1 MLYRKIASKIES
13 FLKSEKKRMLVVS
26 GARQVGKS
34 YIIREVGMRL
44 YSNFIE
50 VNMEEDKQSNR
61 LFENARTVEDFMIAL
76 STIAG
81 AKMKDSE
88 KTLVFIDEIQAY
100 SHLLTLA
107 KFLVEDGRFTYIASG
122 SQLGIALKTTQ
133 SIPIGSI
140 ELLSMY
146 PLDFEEFLIANGVGE
161 LLINEMRRK
170 FEAKEALN
178 ESLHM
183 KVMDYFRKYLLV
195 GGMPSAVNT
204 YLSEHN
210 MVSVRNIHRD
220 ISLLYKNDAAK
231 YESESLRKLKI
242 QRIYDMVPSN
252 LEKVKK
258 RIVAKD
264 IELKKGK
271 RMADYQDEFEYLIS
285 SGITLE
291 VQAISKPSYPL
302 VENSGKNLLKL
313 YMSDIGLLTGIL
325 YHNDVLPIMNDK
337 CGVNLGSVYENVV
350 AQELKA
356 HGFKLYYYDNKKNG
370 EVDFLIDSVDLMS
383 VLPIEVKSGKD
394 YYIHTAL
401 NNLLKV
407 DEYKISN
414 GIVFSNE
421 AKVYNN
427 GNVIYMPIYYV
438 MFLRS
443 SAFDNSEFVYIL
455 NSATL

>member
-325 YHNDVLPIMNDK
+325 YHNDVQPIMNDK

-370 EVDFLIDSVDLMS
+370 EVDFLIDSVDLLS
-383 VLPIEVKSGKD
+383 ALPIEVKSGKD

-407 DEYKISN
+407 DEYKITN

-443 SAFDNSEFVYIL
+443 SAFDNSEFVYI
-455 NSATL
+455 

>member
-107 KFLVEDGRFTYIASG
+107 KFLVEDGRFIYIASG

-383 VLPIEVKSGKD
+383 ALPIEVKSGKD

-407 DEYKISN
+407 DEYKITN

-421 AKVYNN
+421 EKVYNN

-443 SAFDNSEFVYIL
+443 SAFDNSEFVYI
-455 NSATL
+455 

>member
-407 DEYKISN
+407 DEYKITN

-421 AKVYNN
+421 EKVYNN
-427 GNVIYMPIYYV
+427 GNVIYMPIYFV

-443 SAFDNSEFVYIL
+443 SAFDNSEFVYI
-455 NSATL
+455 

>member
-1 MLYRKIASKIES
+1 
-13 FLKSEKKRMLVVS
+13 MLVVS

-258 RIVAKD
+258 RIVAKE

-271 RMADYQDEFEYLIS
+271 RMTDYQDEFEYLIS

-325 YHNDVLPIMNDK
+325 YHNDVQPIMNDK

-370 EVDFLIDSVDLMS
+370 EVDFLIDSVDLLS

-407 DEYKISN
+407 EEYKISN

-421 AKVYNN
+421 AKVYTN
-427 GNVIYMPIYYV
+427 GNVIYMPIYFV

-443 SAFDNSEFVYIL
+443 SAFDNSEFVYI
-455 NSATL
+455 

>member
-1 MLYRKIASKIES
+1 
-13 FLKSEKKRMLVVS
+13 MLVVS

-50 VNMEEDKQSNR
+50 VNMEVDKQSNR

-220 ISLLYKNDAAK
+220 INLLYKNDAAK

-242 QRIYDMVPSN
+242 QRIYDMVPPN

-325 YHNDVLPIMNDK
+325 YHNDVQPIMNDK

-370 EVDFLIDSVDLMS
+370 EVDFLIDSVDLLS

-407 DEYKISN
+407 DEYKITN

-427 GNVIYMPIYYV
+427 GNVIYMPIYFV

-443 SAFDNSEFVYIL
+443 SAFDNSEFVYI
-455 NSATL
+455 

>member
-1 MLYRKIASKIES
+1 MLYRKIASTIES

-370 EVDFLIDSVDLMS
+370 EVDFLIDSVDLLS
-383 VLPIEVKSGKD
+383 ALPIEVKSGKD

-421 AKVYNN
+421 EKVYNN

-443 SAFDNSEFVYIL
+443 SAFDNSEFVYI
-455 NSATL
+455 

>member
-291 VQAISKPSYPL
+291 VQTISKPSYPL

-407 DEYKISN
+407 AEYKISN

-421 AKVYNN
+421 EKVYNN

-443 SAFDNSEFVYIL
+443 SAFDNSEFVYI
-455 NSATL
+455 

>member
-370 EVDFLIDSVDLMS
+370 EVDFLIDSVDLLS
-383 VLPIEVKSGKD
+383 ALPIEVKSGKD

-443 SAFDNSEFVYIL
+443 SAFDNSEFVYI
-455 NSATL
+455 

>member
-421 AKVYNN
+421 EKVYNN
-427 GNVIYMPIYYV
+427 GNVIYMPIYHV

-443 SAFDNSEFVYIL
+443 SAFDNSEFVYI
-455 NSATL
+455 

>member
-421 AKVYNN
+421 EKVYNN
-427 GNVIYMPIYYV
+427 GNVIYMPIYFV

-443 SAFDNSEFVYIL
+443 SAFDNSEFVYI
-455 NSATL
+455 

>member
-61 LFENARTVEDFMIAL
+61 LFEKARTVEDFMIAL

-383 VLPIEVKSGKD
+383 ALPIEVKSGKD

-443 SAFDNSEFVYIL
+443 SAFDNSEFVYI
-455 NSATL
+455 

>member
-370 EVDFLIDSVDLMS
+370 EVDFLIDSVDLLS
-383 VLPIEVKSGKD
+383 ALPIEVKSGKD
-394 YYIHTAL
+394 YYIYTAL

-407 DEYKISN
+407 DEYKITN

-443 SAFDNSEFVYIL
+443 SAFDNSEFVYI
-455 NSATL
+455 

>member
-50 VNMEEDKQSNR
+50 VNMEVDKQSNR

-161 LLINEMRRK
+161 LFINEMRRK

-325 YHNDVLPIMNDK
+325 YHNDVQPIMNDK

-421 AKVYNN
+421 EKVYNN

-443 SAFDNSEFVYIL
+443 SAFDNSEFVYI
-455 NSATL
+455 

>member
-13 FLKSEKKRMLVVS
+13 FLKLGKKQMLVVS

-325 YHNDVLPIMNDK
+325 YHNDVQPIMNDK

-370 EVDFLIDSVDLMS
+370 EVDFLIDSVDLLS

-407 DEYKISN
+407 DEYKMSN

-421 AKVYNN
+421 AKVYTN
-427 GNVIYMPIYYV
+427 GNVIYMPIYFV

-443 SAFDNSEFVYIL
+443 SAFDNSEFVYI
-455 NSATL
+455 

>member
-383 VLPIEVKSGKD
+383 ALPIEVKSGKY

-421 AKVYNN
+421 EKVYNN

-443 SAFDNSEFVYIL
+443 SAFDNSEFVYI
-455 NSATL
+455 

>member
-302 VENSGKNLLKL
+302 VKNSGKNLLKL

-443 SAFDNSEFVYIL
+443 SAFDNSEFVYI
-455 NSATL
+455 

>member
-370 EVDFLIDSVDLMS
+370 EVDFLIDSVDLLS
-383 VLPIEVKSGKD
+383 ALPIEVKSGKD

-407 DEYKISN
+407 DEYKITN

-421 AKVYNN
+421 EKVYNN

-443 SAFDNSEFVYIL
+443 SAFDNSEFVYI
-455 NSATL
+455 

>member
-1 MLYRKIASKIES
+1 MLYRKIASKIEN
-13 FLKSEKKRMLVVS
+13 FLKSGKKQMLVVS

-220 ISLLYKNDAAK
+220 INLLYKNDAAK

-258 RIVAKD
+258 RIVAKE

-271 RMADYQDEFEYLIS
+271 RMTDYQDEFEYLIS

-325 YHNDVLPIMNDK
+325 YHNDVQPIMNDK

-370 EVDFLIDSVDLMS
+370 EVDFLIDSVDLLS

-407 DEYKISN
+407 DEYKMSN

-421 AKVYNN
+421 AKVYTN
-427 GNVIYMPIYYV
+427 GNVIYMPIYFV

-443 SAFDNSEFVYIL
+443 SAFDNSEFVYI
-455 NSATL
+455 

>member
-34 YIIREVGMRL
+34 YIIREVGMML

-370 EVDFLIDSVDLMS
+370 EVDFLIDSVDLLS

-421 AKVYNN
+421 EKVYNN

-443 SAFDNSEFVYIL
+443 SAFDNSEFVYI
-455 NSATL
+455 

>member
-370 EVDFLIDSVDLMS
+370 EVDFLIDSVDLLS
-383 VLPIEVKSGKD
+383 ALPIEVKSGKD

-401 NNLLKV
+401 NNILKV
-407 DEYKISN
+407 DEYKITN

-421 AKVYNN
+421 EKVYNN

-443 SAFDNSEFVYIL
+443 SAFDNSEFVYI
-455 NSATL
+455 

>member
-370 EVDFLIDSVDLMS
+370 EVDFLIDSVDLLS
-383 VLPIEVKSGKD
+383 ALPIEVKSGKD

-407 DEYKISN
+407 NEYKIIN

-443 SAFDNSEFVYIL
+443 SAFDNSEFVYI
-455 NSATL
+455 

>member
-1 MLYRKIASKIES
+1 MLYRKISSKIES
-13 FLKSEKKRMLVVS
+13 FLKSGKKRMLVVS

-50 VNMEEDKQSNR
+50 VNMEVDKQSNR

-220 ISLLYKNDAAK
+220 INLLYKNDAAK

-325 YHNDVLPIMNDK
+325 YHNDVQPIMNDK
-337 CGVNLGSVYENVV
+337 CGVNLESVYENVV

-370 EVDFLIDSVDLMS
+370 EVDFLIDSVDLLS

-427 GNVIYMPIYYV
+427 GNVIYMPIYFV

-443 SAFDNSEFVYIL
+443 SAFDNSEFVYI
-455 NSATL
+455 

>member
-1 MLYRKIASKIES
+1 MLYRKIASKIEN
-13 FLKSEKKRMLVVS
+13 FLKSGKKQMLVVS

-146 PLDFEEFLIANGVGE
+146 PLDFEEFLIVNDVGE

-325 YHNDVLPIMNDK
+325 YHNDVQPIMNDK

-370 EVDFLIDSVDLMS
+370 EVDFLIDSVDLLS

-407 DEYKISN
+407 EEYKISN

-421 AKVYNN
+421 AKVYTN

-443 SAFDNSEFVYIL
+443 SAFDNSEFVYI
-455 NSATL
+455 

>member
-258 RIVAKD
+258 RIVAKN

-325 YHNDVLPIMNDK
+325 YHNDVLPIMNNK

-421 AKVYNN
+421 EKVYNN

-443 SAFDNSEFVYIL
+443 SAFDNSEFVYI
-455 NSATL
+455 

>member
-50 VNMEEDKQSNR
+50 VNMEDDKQSNR

-107 KFLVEDGRFTYIASG
+107 KFLVEDGRFIYIASG

-370 EVDFLIDSVDLMS
+370 EVDFLIDSVDLLS
-383 VLPIEVKSGKD
+383 ALPIEVKSGKD

-407 DEYKISN
+407 DEYKITN

-421 AKVYNN
+421 EKVYNN

-443 SAFDNSEFVYIL
+443 SAFDNSEFVYI
-455 NSATL
+455 

>member
-50 VNMEEDKQSNR
+50 VNVEEDKQSNR

-370 EVDFLIDSVDLMS
+370 EVDFLIDSVDLLS
-383 VLPIEVKSGKD
+383 ALPIEVKSGKD

-407 DEYKISN
+407 DEYKITN

-443 SAFDNSEFVYIL
+443 SAFDNSEFVYI
-455 NSATL
+455 

>member
-285 SGITLE
+285 SSITLE

-421 AKVYNN
+421 EKVYNN

-443 SAFDNSEFVYIL
+443 SAFDNSEFVYI
-455 NSATL
+455 

>member
-13 FLKSEKKRMLVVS
+13 FLKSRKKRMLVVS

-81 AKMKDSE
+81 VKMKDSE

-220 ISLLYKNDAAK
+220 INLLYKNDAAK

-325 YHNDVLPIMNDK
+325 YHNDVQPIMNDK

-370 EVDFLIDSVDLMS
+370 EVDFLIDSVDLLS

-407 DEYKISN
+407 DEYKITN

-427 GNVIYMPIYYV
+427 GNVIYMPIYFV

-443 SAFDNSEFVYIL
+443 SAFDNSEFVYI
-455 NSATL
+455 

>member
-264 IELKKGK
+264 IEFKKGK

-407 DEYKISN
+407 DEYKITN

-421 AKVYNN
+421 EKVYNN

-443 SAFDNSEFVYIL
+443 SAFDNSEFVYI
-455 NSATL
+455 

>member
-370 EVDFLIDSVDLMS
+370 EVDFLIDSVDLLS
-383 VLPIEVKSGKD
+383 ALPIEVKSGKD

-407 DEYKISN
+407 DEYKITN

-421 AKVYNN
+421 EKVYNN

-443 SAFDNSEFVYIL
+443 SAFDNSEFVFI
-455 NSATL
+455 

>member
-285 SGITLE
+285 LGITLE

-370 EVDFLIDSVDLMS
+370 EVDFLIDSVDLLS

-421 AKVYNN
+421 EKVYNN

-443 SAFDNSEFVYIL
+443 SAFDNSEFVYI
-455 NSATL
+455 

>member
-407 DEYKISN
+407 DEYKITN

-421 AKVYNN
+421 EKVYNN

-443 SAFDNSEFVYIL
+443 SAFDNSEFVYI
-455 NSATL
+455 

>member
-407 DEYKISN
+407 DEYKITN

-421 AKVYNN
+421 ERVYNN

-443 SAFDNSEFVYIL
+443 SAFDNSEFVYI
-455 NSATL
+455 

>member
-13 FLKSEKKRMLVVS
+13 FLKSGKKRMLVVS

-50 VNMEEDKQSNR
+50 VNMEVDKQSNR

-146 PLDFEEFLIANGVGE
+146 PLDFEEFLIVNGVGE

-220 ISLLYKNDAAK
+220 INLLYKNDAAK

-325 YHNDVLPIMNDK
+325 YHNDVQPIMNDK

-370 EVDFLIDSVDLMS
+370 EVDFLIDSVDLLS

-407 DEYKISN
+407 EEYKISN

-421 AKVYNN
+421 AKVYTN

-443 SAFDNSEFVYIL
+443 SAFDNSEFVYI
-455 NSATL
+455 

>member
-370 EVDFLIDSVDLMS
+370 EVDFLIDSVDLLS

-407 DEYKISN
+407 DEYKITN

-443 SAFDNSEFVYIL
+443 SAFDNSEFVYI
-455 NSATL
+455 

>member
-100 SHLLTLA
+100 IHLLTLA

-291 VQAISKPSYPL
+291 VQAIIKPSYPL

-383 VLPIEVKSGKD
+383 ALPIEVKSGKD

-407 DEYKISN
+407 DEYKITN

-421 AKVYNN
+421 EKVYNN

-443 SAFDNSEFVYIL
+443 SAFDNSEFLYI
-455 NSATL
+455 